1 MAAYGPLQRVM
12 ELSLVLA
19 SQNIQAMVVPTADRD
34 LAELRVADKDEDA
47 ALEQLRAYH
56 RENRHRRWQHT
67 LPGHTVLFDAQSL
80 TWAALVMV
88 CYFFQTHGVVPF
100 RAQGVFDSEWVRT
113 GEIWRAVTALFL
125 HADLGHLISN
135 LTTGI
140 VFLGIAMAEY
150 GTGSALLASTAAGA
164 FANLAALL
172 FRTTPYH
179 GLGASGMVLAALGLI
194 AVRTFRIGDWARSR
208 ELTMARGLLASLFLF
223 ILHGFN
229 PASDV
234 LVHGLGFGFG
244 IILGLA
250 LQPVAESRARQ
261 ASWDRIGKAV
271 FLILFAGSWYAAL
284 HPKGAY

>member
-19 SQNIQAMVVPTADRD
+19 SQNIQAMVVPTPDRE

-47 ALEQLRAYH
+47 ALEHLREYH

-67 LPGHTVLFDAQSL
+67 LPGRAAIFDAQSL
-80 TWAALVMV
+80 TWAALLLV
-88 CYFFQTHGVVPF
+88 CYFFQTHGTIPF
-100 RAQGVFDSEWVRT
+100 RAQGDFNSDLLRA

-150 GTGSALLASTAAGA
+150 GAGSALLASTAAGA

-172 FRTTPYH
+172 FRAAPYH
-179 GLGASGMVLAALGLI
+179 GLGASGMVLAALGLV
-194 AVRTFRIGDWARSR
+194 AVRTFRIRDWARSR
-208 ELTMARGLLASLFLF
+208 EMTMARGLLASMFLF

-234 LVHGLGFGFG
+234 LVHSLGFVFG
-244 IILGLA
+244 IILGLI
-250 LQPVAESRARQ
+250 LQPVAESQARQ
-261 ASWDRIGKAV
+261 ARWDRIGKTV
-271 FLILFAGSWYAAL
+271 FLILFAGCWYAAL
-284 HPKGAY
+284 HPKGA